1 MLRDSSKKQYL
12 LAAGVPEENILSV
25 DAVRHGLL
33 AANVIAPASATL
45 LLNLFH
51 TNFKLRLP
59 NPYDEL
65 ATDERQRSI
74 LRRRRPSAAAVEP
87 SLEQDTP
94 SAESDHGAQSEE
106 DADSARW
113 NERRP
118 PPSVRPTTGGI
129 NFFRPILHTVG
140 LQAKERRQIARSG
153 YQDERSALDSDAAAT
168 DPYMAYEYAEGEA
181 CGTGLLPA
189 AMTATDTTGAVA
201 PC

>member
-59 NPYDEL
+59 DPYDEPPK
-65 ATDERQRSI
+65 AKRRSRF
-74 LRRRRPSAAAVEP
+74 LRRRRPSAAAAAAAPTME
-87 SLEQDTP
+87 EDAP
-94 SAESDHGAQSEE
+94 SAESEHSAPSEE
-106 DADSARW
+106 EEEEEQDDAGW

-118 PPSVRPTTGGI
+118 PPSVRATGGGGV
-129 NFFRPILHTVG
+129 NFFRPILRTVG
-140 LQAKERRQIARSG
+140 LQAKERRQIARAG
-153 YQDERSALDSDAAAT
+153 YPDERSTLTGDTVAT
-168 DPYMAYEYAEGEA
+168 DPYMEYEYGQGEGR
-181 CGTGLLPA
+181 GGL
-189 AMTATDTTGAVA
+189 
-201 PC
+201 